1 MDDEAR
7 KDMAIIASFDE
18 EEIGS
23 KMTTNCIMIRE
34 NLTVKQAMSSL
45 IGQAAKN
52 DNIFY
57 YIYGDRRFHILRSIR
72 FERF

>member
-1 MDDEAR
+1 MIELMDDEAR

-45 IGQAAKN
+45 IGQAAKK
-52 DNIFY
+52 
-57 YIYGDRRFHILRSIR
+57 R
-72 FERF
+72 